1 MSSGTEAMDPQYYGL
16 IEMAFSFGLVL
27 AFGIWQL
34 VSLRRS
40 KKDDEKK

>member
-1 MSSGTEAMDPQYYGL
+1 MDPQYYGL